1 MAHQVFLGPGCV
13 PGLFKER
20 SVAGLSAESQA
31 NLCGSSST
39 SANKDIRIY
48 ISAHKP
54 VDLFESSIL
63 QPVQVGCALRSD
75 RFDWA
80 LHDDEGESISDQ
92 NAMYCE
98 LTTQYWAWKNTA
110 SEYVGFCHYRRY
122 FDFNPERH
130 TENKYGEIIDTF
142 INPASQREYRLDDAS
157 IEQFVRQYD
166 VITTERKDVRPYTGR
181 GATMR
186 SHFDEAEKL
195 YVEDLDKVVAILKAH
210 HPEYAQDADAF
221 LAGHTA
227 RFCNMFI
234 MRRAIFNDYCAWLF
248 PLLEEFV
255 ATTDMSL
262 YSKEG
267 LRTPGHLAERLL
279 NIYLLHHERTGAG
292 WKMAE
297 LQCVHFTEPDCH
309 APLASIASAG
319 DERPVIPVVFA
330 SDNNYVPMLTT
341 TVYSALRNASPAC
354 RYDVVV
360 LHKDIT
366 AYNQGVMRR
375 FFSRLENASLR
386 FCDVSQIV
394 GQYQLS
400 TNNEHISVETYYR
413 FLIQKLLPE
422 YDKVLYLDS
431 DLIIQGDIAELFA
444 TELGD
449 NLLAAVHDVDF
460 VGNLNMKDGKRME
473 YARSVLKMQ
482 NPYEYF
488 QAGVLVLNTS
498 AMRELLPMEGWLE
511 YASNDAYIYNDQD
524 VLNALCEGRVTW
536 LDYDWNVMIECNN
549 RIANVF
555 SFAPA
560 PVFDAYSESRKH
572 ERIVHYAGFEK
583 PWKFPD
589 CDRAEL
595 YWEYTRETPFY
606 EKLLGMLVG
615 SGKGGRHSL
624 TQMIDGA
631 KASNS
636 PARRIIDPIMPVGT
650 ARREAV
656 KSIAKIVRGK

>member
-1 MAHQVFLGPGCV
+1 MT
-13 PGLFKER
+13 
-20 SVAGLSAESQA
+20 GLSAES
-31 NLCGSSST
+31 T
-39 SANKDIRIY
+39 MSASEFVGAPVRQDICIY
-48 ISAHKP
+48 VSAHKP
-54 VDLFESSIL
+54 VDLFESRIL

-80 LHDDEGESISDQ
+80 AHDDEGENISDQ

-130 TENKYGEIIDTF
+130 AENKYGEIIDTF
-142 INPASQREYRLDDAS
+142 INPSSQEEYRLDDAS
-157 IEQFVRQYD
+157 IEKFVRQYD
-166 VITTERKDVRPYTGR
+166 VVTTECKDIRPYMGR
-181 GATMR
+181 GATVR
-186 SHFDEAEKL
+186 SMFDDAEKL
-195 YVEDLDKVVAILKAH
+195 YAEDLDKVVAILKRR

-221 LAGHTA
+221 LSGNTA

-255 ATTDMSL
+255 SSTDMSL
-262 YSKEG
+262 YSKEA

-279 NIYLLHHERTGAG
+279 NIYLLHHERMGAG

-297 LQCVHFTEPDCH
+297 LQCVHFTEPDLH
-309 APLASIASAG
+309 GPLASIASVE
-319 DERPVIPVVFA
+319 DSRPVVPVVFA

-341 TVYSALRNASPAC
+341 TIYSALRNASSAC

-366 AYNQGVMRR
+366 PRNQGEMRR
-375 FFSRLENASLR
+375 FFSRFDNASLR

-394 GQYQLS
+394 GQYKLS
-400 TNNEHISVETYYR
+400 TNNDHISVETYYR
-413 FLIQKLLPE
+413 FLIQRLLPE

-449 NLLAAVHDVDF
+449 NLLAAVRDIDF
-460 VGNLNMKDGKRME
+460 VGNLNMKDGKRLG
-473 YARSVLKMQ
+473 YAKSVLGMR
-482 NPYEYF
+482 NPYDYF
-488 QAGVLVLNTS
+488 QAGVLVLNTQ

-560 PVFDAYSESRKH
+560 AIFDAYNESRKH

-583 PWKFPD
+583 PWKFSD

-595 YWEYTRETPFY
+595 YWEYARETPFY

-615 SGKGGRHSL
+615 TGRGGRHSL

-636 PARRIIDPIMPVGT
+636 AARRIIDPIMPVGT

>member
-13 PGLFKER
+13 SGLFKER

-39 SANKDIRIY
+39 SANRDIRIY

-80 LHDDEGESISDQ
+80 LHDDEGENVSDQ

-98 LTTQYWAWKNTA
+98 LTTQYWAWKNTV

-122 FDFNPERH
+122 FDFSPERH
-130 TENKYGEIIDTF
+130 AENKYGEIIDTF
-142 INPASQREYRLDDAS
+142 INSASQREYRLDDAS

-234 MRRAIFNDYCAWLF
+234 MRRAIFDDYCAWLF

-267 LRTPGHLAERLL
+267 LRTPGHLSERLL

-297 LQCVHFTEPDCH
+297 LQCVHFTEPDRH

-341 TVYSALRNASPAC
+341 TIYSALRNASPAC

-366 AYNQGVMRR
+366 VYNQGVMRR
-375 FFSRLENASLR
+375 FFSRFENVSLR

-431 DLIIQGDIAELFA
+431 DLIIRGDIAELFA

-473 YARSVLKMQ
+473 YAKSVLKMQ

-560 PVFDAYSESRKH
+560 QVFDAYNESRKH

-595 YWEYTRETPFY
+595 YWKYARETPFY
-606 EKLLGMLVG
+606 EKLQGMLVG